1 MPTTLQLDRYP
12 HDWTVQLLPGP
23 PLIAPPRQYTYP
35 MAIAGEEGALA
46 RGALYLQIRPAP
58 GQPAFLATCALGYRD
73 PTMPPGVYATPNPSL
88 LCAVAGGYGYLI
100 DPANPTQ
107 STHLDQR
114 PITAVLPTANLLLF
128 AGFHTIQAWGKDGLA
143 WTTQRLSW
151 DGLQLGEV
159 HEDTLH
165 GTGWHMPS
173 DKEIPFE
180 VDLLTGQH
188 TGGGF

>member
-1 MPTTLQLDRYP
+1 MNGPAISRSVSTHPGSTAPAATRADARYS
-12 HDWTVQLLPGP
+12 
-23 PLIAPPRQYTYP
+23 AFN
-35 MAIAGEEGALA
+35 AG
-46 RGALYLQIRPAP
+46 
-58 GQPAFLATCALGYRD
+58 D
-73 PTMPPGVYATPNPSL
+73 PTMPTGVYATPNPSL

-114 PITAVLPTANLLLF
+114 PITAVLPTENLLLF

-159 HEDTLH
+159 HENILH